1 MRCFRPSGWALL
13 LIQRV
18 ILLLVTAG
26 VMAAIAPAAYA
37 ELTVRY
43 ISVTPEAA
51 FTTNRVYAGTS
62 TAARRAQLGFKRGG
76 EVAMVAVDLGDTVTA
91 GQLLAQLDTRGLESD
106 LRRAQSERVLA
117 DANGNVS
124 QQAFDEAF

>member
-18 ILLLVTAG
+18 TVLIFATG
-26 VMAAIAPAAYA
+26 VMAIMAPAANA
-37 ELTVRY
+37 ELTVSY

-51 FTTNRVYAGTS
+51 FTTNRVYAGIS

-76 EVAMVAVDLGDTVTA
+76 EVAMVAVDLGDTVTC
-91 GQLLAQLDTRGLESD
+91 GSTTR
-106 LRRAQSERVLA
+106 AT
-117 DANGNVS
+117 
-124 QQAFDEAF
+124 